1 MYRTTISL
9 NKYKVNKF
17 KMNFFIIHG
26 VYANPEANWFPW
38 LKKALEKRGFEVIVP
53 KFPTPFDQS
62 LESWLRTIA
71 KYEIKIN
78 EETILIGHSLGAAFI
93 LNYLEKTS
101 KKIRAAFLVAG
112 FHRLLRT
119 HYDEINKTFV
129 DKEFDWDKIKR
140 NCEKF
145 FVIGSDNDEYISLDI
160 TKELAKNLNAELSI
174 VHNGGHLNKEAGYE
188 KFSLLLE
195 FIIMELY

>member
-38 LKKALEKRGFEVIVP
+38 LKKELENRSYEVIVP

-71 KYEIKIN
+71 KYESKIN
-78 EETILIGHSLGAAFI
+78 EETVLIGHSLGAAFI
-93 LNYLEKTS
+93 LNYVEQKN
-101 KKIRAAFLVAG
+101 KKIKAAFLVAG
-112 FHRLLRT
+112 FHKQLGIE
-119 HYDEINKTFV
+119 YDEINKTFI
-129 DKEFDWDKIKR
+129 DKKFDWKKIKN
-140 NCEKF
+140 NCNKF
-145 FVIGSDNDEYISLDI
+145 FVFASDNDPYITLEI
-160 TKELAKNLNAELSI
+160 TKELAKILDAKLTI
-174 VHNGGHLNKEAGYE
+174 IHNGGHLNKQAGFD
-188 KFSLLLE
+188 KFPMLFDLILSLR
-195 FIIMELY
+195 